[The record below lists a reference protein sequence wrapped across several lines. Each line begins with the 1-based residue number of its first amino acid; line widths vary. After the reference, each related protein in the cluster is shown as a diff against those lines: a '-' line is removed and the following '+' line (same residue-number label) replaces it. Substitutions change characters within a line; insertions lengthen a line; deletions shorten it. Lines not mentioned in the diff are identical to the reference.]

1 MKKTIIILITIAI
14 FFKPIFSN
22 SQDEGVAAGVAAL
35 ATIGMGI
42 ATVAAAKER
51 AELQAT
57 EYILNNYP
65 EIKKFNVKAMS
76 LESGTKWSDLS
87 NASVIPFKVF
97 EFDIENKSDGK
108 YKFIIKKRY
117 VLMCYG
123 YAGFINSYGVKYKQ
137 FFWELIDKDLWFK
150 RMEAYVKASSNT
162 DLDIRVALEEGNLI
176 GTGVTEK
183 GSRTKLAIEFYDL
196 HGDSYIIS
204 DYSDRF
210 KYIYNENSLGLFNK
224 ESGVLS
230 QIKKSTI
237 LNISSYL
244 KKPLD

>member
-1 MKKTIIILITIAI
+1 MKKTIITLIAIII
-14 FFKPIFSN
+14 FFKPISSN
-22 SQDEGVAAGVAAL
+22 SQDEGIAAGVTAL
-35 ATIGMGI
+35 AAIGMGI

-65 EIKKFNVKAMS
+65 EMKKFNVKAMS

-87 NASVIPFKVF
+87 NASVIPFQVY
-97 EFDIENKSDGK
+97 EFDIINKIDGE

-117 VLMCYG
+117 ILMCYG
-123 YAGFINSYGVKYKQ
+123 YAGFINSYGLQFKQ
-137 FFWELIDKDLWFK
+137 SFWELIDKDLWFN
-150 RMEAYVKASSNT
+150 RMEGYVEASSNT
-162 DLDIRVALEEGNLI
+162 DLDIKTALKEGYII
-176 GTGVTEK
+176 GNGVTEK
-183 GSRTKLAIEFYDL
+183 GSKTKLAIEFYDL

-210 KYIYNENSLGLFNK
+210 KYVYNENSLGIFNK
-224 ESGVLS
+224 ETGVLS

-237 LNISSYL
+237 LNISKYL
-244 KKPLD
+244 KKPVN